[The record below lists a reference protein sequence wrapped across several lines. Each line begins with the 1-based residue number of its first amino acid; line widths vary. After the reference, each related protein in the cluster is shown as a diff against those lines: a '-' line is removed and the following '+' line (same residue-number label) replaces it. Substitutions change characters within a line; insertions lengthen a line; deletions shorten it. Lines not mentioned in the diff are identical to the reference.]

1 MKPALVDAFAAIP
14 ARARVTFDANGEPID
29 QDVREAI
36 AGFVDD
42 APNRGISVS
51 LVGVDLTGVT
61 TGGH

>member
-1 MKPALVDAFAAIP
+1 
-14 ARARVTFDANGEPID
+14 ARVTFDANGEPID

-61 TGGH
+61 TVSH

>member
-1 MKPALVDAFAAIP
+1 MKPALVEAFARVP
-14 ARARVTFDANGEPID
+14 SGARVTFDADGKPVD

-42 APNRGISVS
+42 APNRGISVT

-61 TGGH
+61 TVSH